1 MPVPPLPSAAL
12 VPGRALGKTPARL
25 MADERLHL
33 DGQHRVLTPEYVEFD
48 FVLAGMFTRFLAW
61 LTDSFVTIILS
72 IAIIFLPFFSLY
84 LGGAIAVV
92 GLVLLLVRK
101 FGARREGDSTDLT
114 LPIALMVAGLV
125 LALGG
130 LAMNLISPTIG
141 VAIVFILYFLV
152 DWGYAIFL
160 EGLWSG
166 QTVGKKLFGLRVIQ
180 ESGVRVGWLQAL
192 LRNLARP
199 VDRIPLFYLVGG
211 VAALFTPSQQRLG
224 DLLAGTVVVRD
235 RRLKIPASLSRP
247 EGDTALLG
255 DPDFRARV
263 AKLSAEE
270 ETVLFAAAMRREEL
284 GMEARLNLF
293 STLSQRL
300 QDDLGFFKPP
310 HLSDEKLVLLVTAS
324 LAARKTEKA
333 RATKRKAPPP
343 PGRAA

>member
-1 MPVPPLPSAAL
+1 
-12 VPGRALGKTPARL
+12 
-25 MADERLHL
+25 MADDRLHL
-33 DGQHRVLTPEYVEFD
+33 DGQHSVLTPEYVEFD

-61 LTDSFVTIILS
+61 FADSIVTIVLS
-72 IAIIFLPFFSLY
+72 IAIIFLPFFALY

-92 GLVLLLVRK
+92 GLVLLLTRK
-101 FGARREGDSTDLT
+101 FGARTELDSGDLT
-114 LPIALMVAGLV
+114 LPLTLLAAGLA
-125 LALGG
+125 LAIGG
-130 LAMNLISPTIG
+130 LAMNLISPAIG
-141 VAIVFILYFLV
+141 AALVFILYFLV
-152 DWGYAIFL
+152 DWGYAIVL

-199 VDRIPLFYLVGG
+199 VDRLPMFYLVGG
-211 VAALFTPSQQRLG
+211 AAALFTGSQQRLG
-224 DLLAGTVVVRD
+224 DLLAGTVVVRE

-255 DPDFRARV
+255 DPDFRSRV
-263 AKLSAEE
+263 AKVSAEE

-284 GMEARLNLF
+284 GMEARLHLF

-324 LAARKTEKA
+324 LAARKAEKA
-333 RATKRKAPPP
+333 RLSTKRKAPPP
-343 PGRAA
+343 PPGRAVTG